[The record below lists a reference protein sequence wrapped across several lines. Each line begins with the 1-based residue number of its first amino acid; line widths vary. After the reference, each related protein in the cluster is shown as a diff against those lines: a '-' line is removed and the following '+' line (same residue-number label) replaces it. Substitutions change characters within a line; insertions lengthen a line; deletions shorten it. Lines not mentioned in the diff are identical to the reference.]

1 MRDKVVT
8 ASEAV
13 AIIRPG
19 DTIATSGFV
28 GIGTPD
34 ASLLEFPHTG
44 HLPPLTA
51 QDQIQPIARFLE
63 QTHT

>member
-1 MRDKVVT
+1 MRDKIVT

-28 GIGTPD
+28 GTATPD
-34 ASLLEFPHTG
+34 AVLLESPRTG
-44 HLPPLTA
+44 HLPPLTT

>member
-1 MRDKVVT
+1 M
-8 ASEAV
+8 

-19 DTIATSGFV
+19 DMIATSGFV
-28 GIGTPD
+28 AVGTPN
-34 ASLLEFPHTG
+34 ATLLEFPQTG
-44 HLPPLTA
+44 HRPPLTT

>member
-8 ASEAV
+8 AAEAV

-19 DTIATSGFV
+19 DMIATSGFV
-28 GIGTPD
+28 AVGTPN
-34 ASLLEFPHTG
+34 ATLLEFPQTG
-44 HLPPLTA
+44 HRPPLTT